1 MITNKRY
8 FVIFLDNYTHD
19 EYKATKKQKVMF
31 QLNKKKLK
39 ESKTRLMN

>member
-8 FVIFLDNYTHD
+8 FVIFLDNYTQD
-19 EYKATKKQKVMF
+19 EYKATKKQKVML